1 MALPR
6 RSQRRE
12 VGSQSSLVGSP
23 VGPELP
29 PLLPKRTE
37 PFLVGTGVLD
47 DKPLHTLRM
56 RDSHPEPDGPSIVL
70 HVQHIV
76 LKTENLGKT
85 LHYLRNVIEGIG
97 KFLAAGRIAV
107 TETRIIGGNEVI
119 VRRQTGQQW
128 LEHSR

>member
-37 PFLVGTGVLD
+37 PFLVGASVLN

-56 RDSHPEPDGPSIVL
+56 RDSHPEADGPSIVL
-70 HVQHIV
+70 HEQHIV
-76 LKTENLGKT
+76 LKTEHLGKA
-85 LHYLRNVIEGIG
+85 LHYLRNVIERIR
-97 KFLAAGRIAV
+97 KFLATGRIAM
-107 TETRIIGGNEVI
+107 TETRIIGGNEMI
-119 VRRQTGQQW
+119 LRGQTGQQW
-128 LEHSR
+128 LEHPR